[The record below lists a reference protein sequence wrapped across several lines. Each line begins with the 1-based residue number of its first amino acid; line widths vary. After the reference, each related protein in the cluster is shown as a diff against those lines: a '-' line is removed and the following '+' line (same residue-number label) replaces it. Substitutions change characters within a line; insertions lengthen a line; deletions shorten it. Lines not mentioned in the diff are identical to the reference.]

1 MSLEILQIVFDV
13 AESIR
18 DNYIS
23 SALAST
29 TVIANNKRT
38 SNTSTSTSTS
48 TNTNNSKPDL
58 PSVRDILCT
67 STSTSTSESESS
79 DLSSDSTS
87 SHPYFSPHIVRAL
100 LCSLASSWDR
110 ARLLASGI
118 LESLARHAYVAS
130 ASTTTTTTTTTSAN
144 ASDSYNANASTS
156 TSTSGAS
163 NLNLTNSLSRLKF
176 DVGFPNVGF
185 PGFNSKETLDELAS
199 CGVRM
204 SCSSKGRE
212 SEAGALLLQLLYR
225 VYVI

>member
-144 ASDSYNANASTS
+144 ASDSDRIVLSKTNPNRRASIQGTF
-156 TSTSGAS
+156 GAS
-163 NLNLTNSLSRLKF
+163 AKPPAHPEKEKEAVLTAKKVCEY
-176 DVGFPNVGF
+176 D
-185 PGFNSKETLDELAS
+185 
-199 CGVRM
+199 
-204 SCSSKGRE
+204 
-212 SEAGALLLQLLYR
+212 
-225 VYVI
+225 

>member
-67 STSTSTSESESS
+67 STSSSESESS